1 MTAWGRERT
10 GRTGKEESIFVIFVV
25 LVYAESDGDDI
36 NDGPSTSTRTQ
47 EYKYRQRMEEGR
59 LLIEDE
65 ERKGIKRKRARE
77 RKRLMRLFLD
87 TRRWAE
93 ADAILWH
100 APGLSGVACAITTH
114 RRDDDANGSG
124 REEYDGNRG
133 DGDGGDEWDGTTTRP
148 LINLHRS
155 LVSAVEIVRSGPS
168 LIGLTNRMSY
178 EFRLARSMGRFP
190 EFK

>member
-36 NDGPSTSTRTQ
+36 DDGPSTSTTTQ
-47 EYKYRQRMEEGR
+47 EYEYRQRMEEGR

-65 ERKGIKRKRARE
+65 ERKGIERKRARE
-77 RKRLMRLFLD
+77 RKRMMRLLLD
-87 TRRWAE
+87 TQRWAE

-114 RRDDDANGSG
+114 LRDDDANGSG
-124 REEYDGNRG
+124 REEYNGNCG
-133 DGDGGDEWDGTTTRP
+133 DGDDEWDGTTIRP
-148 LINLHRS
+148 LVDLHSS
-155 LVSAVEIVRSGPS
+155 LVGAVEIVRSGPS
-168 LIGLTNRMSY
+168 LIDPTNRMS
-178 EFRLARSMGRFP
+178 
-190 EFK
+190 